1 MLDSEFY
8 DELEIADPGERE
20 IVLFEALGRHLSAAK
35 EDTPYFKDLFRD
47 IGPGGR
53 LGEIKTRADLAKL
66 PVTRKSD
73 LGALQKKDPPL
84 AGMTAIALAN
94 FRHIYQSPG
103 PVYEPDAKGK
113 DWWRLG
119 RALHAAGVRPGDI
132 IHNAFSY
139 HLTPAGM
146 MIEAAAD
153 AIGCAVVPAGTG
165 QTELQIQ
172 AIGHIRPTVYTGTP
186 SFLKIILDKAAETG
200 ADVSSFDKAV
210 VSGETLGDALRG
222 EFKNHGIFCLQAY
235 ASADI
240 GLIAYESKAMEG
252 LIVDDRLIVEIVR
265 TGPGDSVA
273 DGEIGE
279 VVVTTLNR
287 DYPLI
292 RFATGD
298 LSSVMGGQSPCGRTN
313 MRLTGWKGR
322 ADQSAKVK
330 GMFVTPSQI
339 ADVVK
344 RHPEIVRAR
353 LIVDR
358 PDGADAMTLLCE
370 VAPGDKGGDKNG
382 DGALAGAIAKTLEN
396 FSGLKG
402 EVETVAPGSL
412 ADDGIVIEDKRG
424 HE

>member
-8 DELEIADPGERE
+8 DELEIADPEERE
-20 IVLFEALGRHLSAAK
+20 IFLFEALGRHLSAAK
-35 EDTPYFKDLFRD
+35 EDTPYFGDLFRD
-47 IGPGGR
+47 LD
-53 LGEIKTRADLAKL
+53 LGDIKTRADLAGL

-103 PVYEPDAKGK
+103 PVYEPDAGGK

-146 MIEAAAD
+146 MIEAAAN

-186 SFLKIILDKAAETG
+186 SFLKIILDKAAEMGAETG
-200 ADVSSFDKAV
+200 ADVSSFEKAV
-210 VSGETLGDALRG
+210 VSGEALPDALRG
-222 EFKNHGIFCLQAY
+222 EFKSHGIICLQAY

-240 GLIAYESKAMEG
+240 GLIAYESKAMQG

-265 TGPGDSVA
+265 PGTGDPVP
-273 DGEIGE
+273 ECETGE

-298 LSSVMGGQSPCGRTN
+298 LSSVLAGPSPCGRTN

-322 ADQSAKVK
+322 ADQSTKVK

-344 RHPEIVRAR
+344 QHPEIVKAR
-353 LIVDR
+353 LVVDQI
-358 PDGADAMTLLCE
+358 DGADAMTLLCE
-370 VAPGDKGGDKNG
+370 VEDGDD
-382 DGALAGAIAKTLEN
+382 ALAGAVAKTLQN
-396 FSGLKG
+396 LSGLKG
-402 EVETVAPGSL
+402 EVEIARPGSL
-412 ADDGIVIEDKRG
+412 ADDGIVIEDKRTPG
-424 HE
+424 

>member
-8 DELEIADPGERE
+8 DELEIADPEERE
-20 IVLFEALGRHLSAAK
+20 ILLFEALGRQLSAAK
-35 EDTPYFKDLFRD
+35 QDTPYFGDLFRD
-47 IGPGGR
+47 IGPND
-53 LGEIKTRADLAKL
+53 IKTRADLAGL
-66 PVTRKSD
+66 PITRKSD

-84 AGMTAIALAN
+84 AGMTAIAPAN
-94 FRHIYQSPG
+94 FHHIYQSPG
-103 PVYEPDAKGK
+103 PVYEPDAEGK

-119 RALHAAGVRPGDI
+119 RALFAAGVRPGDI
-132 IHNAFSY
+132 IHNTFSY

-146 MIEAAAD
+146 MIEAAAN

-172 AIGHIRPTVYTGTP
+172 AIGHIRPTTYTGTP

-210 VSGETLGDALRG
+210 VSGEALADALRG
-222 EFKNHGIFCLQAY
+222 EFKSHGILCLQAY
-235 ASADI
+235 ASADL
-240 GLIAYESKAMEG
+240 GLIAYESKAVQG
-252 LIVDDRLIVEIVR
+252 LIVDERLIVEIVR
-265 TGPGDSVA
+265 PGTGDPVA
-273 DGEIGE
+273 GGEIGE

-322 ADQSAKVK
+322 ADQSTKVK

-344 RHPEIVRAR
+344 HHPEIVRAR
-353 LIVDR
+353 LIIDQ

-370 VAPGDKGGDKNG
+370 VASGDNNG
-382 DGALAGAIAKTLEN
+382 DGNGDGGLAGAIAKTLEN
-396 FSGLKG
+396 LSGLKG
-402 EVETVAPGSL
+402 DVEIARPGSL